1 MHPRGNDGP
10 SPIQKAAVGI
20 GYSTIALHHHP
31 ASCLRHKHSK
41 CAYPLF
47 FGTAFAVKDGVPR
60 SGAAAVAT
68 VEQFLIRG
76 LGTACQVCV
85 AGLPQPDSR
94 RSALPLPKL
103 PKDPPDRHQRPEAIG
118 LVRNPDGR
126 EFSGTRK
133 PRQHECITPIGLDVI
148 SGAFGSETTK
158 ILLRMKY

>member
-1 MHPRGNDGP
+1 MTDFKLWTSSHPR
-10 SPIQKAAVGI
+10 AARADLVGI
-20 GYSTIALHHHP
+20 SDKLE
-31 ASCLRHKHSK
+31 
-41 CAYPLF
+41 
-47 FGTAFAVKDGVPR
+47 PR

-103 PKDPPDRHQRPEAIG
+103 PEDPPDRHQRPEAIG